1 MPRPTAASAEAP
13 TAQAETRGGR
23 TLAPSGSREG
33 IRDKEDKDFFLPWG
47 VDSLLRQR

>member
-13 TAQAETRGGR
+13 KGQAETQV
-23 TLAPSGSREG
+23 LAPSGSREG

-47 VDSLLRQR
+47 ADSLLKQR